1 MRNNLLTFPSD
12 CAIWKSSILKGAA
25 PASEHQRHDA
35 TGGFVLGLYF
45 GPSCSDTVRSG
56 AHLLGVDT
64 ARAFFCARSKQRLH
78 QKEVHQ

>member
-1 MRNNLLTFPSD
+1 MINNLLTFPSD
-12 CAIWKSSILKGAA
+12 CAIWKSSIPKGAA

-35 TGGFVLGLYF
+35 TGVFDFGLF
-45 GPSCSDTVRSG
+45 GPSCPDTARSG

-64 ARAFFCARSKQRLH
+64 ARASFCARSKQRLH